1 MDDRAAA
8 AKSSPS
14 SAGRGWRRPARF
26 RVIALVAATAAAL
39 SVLVGIVW
47 APRGIHQPPGANLPS
62 LTFPIRAAFYY
73 PWFPEAWRQQGM
85 DPFARYEPSLGYYST
100 SQATVSNQIRAMQYA
115 NIGAG
120 IASWWGQG
128 SQTDSRIP
136 TLLQAAST
144 SDFAWALYYEPEGQ
158 GDPPSSQIAADLRY
172 IREHYARTTSYL
184 RVGGHPVLFAYA
196 DAGDSCGMAARW
208 KEANTLGFYVVLK
221 VFPGYQ
227 SCSAQP
233 DGWHQYAP
241 ANAED
246 SQPGFSFAISPGF
259 WKASEPSARLARNP
273 AAWSTSVADMVA
285 SKAPWQ
291 LIATFNE
298 WGEGSAV
305 EDAVEWQTAS
315 GFGTYLDVL
324 HQSR

>member
-1 MDDRAAA
+1 M
-8 AKSSPS
+8 
-14 SAGRGWRRPARF
+14 
-26 RVIALVAATAAAL
+26 AATAAAL

-47 APRGIHQPPGANLPS
+47 APRGLHQPPGADLPS

-85 DPFARYEPSLGYYST
+85 DPFAHYEPSLGYYST
-100 SQATVSNQIRAMQYA
+100 SQATIGNQIRAMQYA
-115 NIGAG
+115 NIRAG

-158 GDPPSSQIAADLRY
+158 GDPPASQIASDLRY
-172 IREHYARTTSYL
+172 IREHYAQATSYL

-196 DAGDSCGMAARW
+196 DAGDRCGMAARW

-241 ANAED
+241 ANPED

-259 WKASEPSARLARNP
+259 WKASEPSPRLARNP
-273 AAWSTSVADMVA
+273 AGWSTSVADMVA
-285 SKAPWQ
+285 SKARWQ
-291 LIATFNE
+291 LITTFNE

-305 EDAVEWQTAS
+305 ENAVEWQTAS
-315 GFGTYLDVL
+315 GYGTYLDVL